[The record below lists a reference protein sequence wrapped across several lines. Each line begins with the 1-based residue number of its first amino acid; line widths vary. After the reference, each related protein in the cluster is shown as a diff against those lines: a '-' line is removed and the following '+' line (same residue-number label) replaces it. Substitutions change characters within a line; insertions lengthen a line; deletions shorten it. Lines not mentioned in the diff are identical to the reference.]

1 MVWVCGWWREGDVH
15 AWCGC
20 VTVGKGDVHAWCG
33 YVAGGERGM
42 STHGVG
48 V

>member
-1 MVWVCGWWREGDVH
+1 MSTHGVGVWLVERGDVH

-20 VTVGKGDVHAWCG
+20 
-33 YVAGGERGM
+33 VAGGERGM